1 MVCGILLYILLPRL
15 LHVTPNRQEAAHQS
29 TVSPLTAQLMAVNIK
44 QNFLL
49 DHCNLLLT
57 TPCNLQYIAKKEL
70 KDDLELTVS
79 DGTHSKDFLI
89 SKRFA
94 FLFRAEKIMINSVI
108 TILEI
113 KKKKNKQI
121 IMEIRLNKQVPHKRF
136 GDPKNL

>member
-1 MVCGILLYILLPRL
+1 
-15 LHVTPNRQEAAHQS
+15 
-29 TVSPLTAQLMAVNIK
+29 MAVNIK

-49 DHCNLLLT
+49 DHCNLPLT

-136 GDPKNL
+136 GDPKDL